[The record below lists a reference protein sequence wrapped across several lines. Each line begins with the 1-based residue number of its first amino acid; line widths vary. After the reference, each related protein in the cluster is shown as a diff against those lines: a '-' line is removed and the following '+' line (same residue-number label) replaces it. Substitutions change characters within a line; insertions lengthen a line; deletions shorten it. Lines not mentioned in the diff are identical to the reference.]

1 MRRRLWNII
10 VLILLLLISL
20 LSSLNFFELKTIQKT
35 GETKSVPVVPVVHS
49 PDYLDYITTIN
60 SKVTIED
67 SRLIIAAA
75 KTYSSVAGFTIEE
88 MLSVAAVESHFNRTA
103 RSEGGDVGLYQ
114 INRGTYYNFCRNL
127 KRFPCEEKR
136 LLEVEYNTFVA
147 SEVFKQYRME
157 VASRWPEVKDDKRVI
172 DILLI
177 ATYNSGRD
185 VVPST
190 REYINRVI
198 KQRKKIADETGVQ

>member
-1 MRRRLWNII
+1 MRQRLWNIV
-10 VLILLLLISL
+10 VLILLFLIAL
-20 LSSLNFFELKTIQKT
+20 LSSLNFFKLQNIKNSNEEK
-35 GETKSVPVVPVVHS
+35 PVAAPTVVHS

-67 SRLIIAAA
+67 SRLIISSA
-75 KTYSSVAGFTIEE
+75 KTYSEAAGFTTEE

-103 RSEGGDVGLYQ
+103 KSPDGDIGLYQ

-147 SEVFKQYRME
+147 SEVFKQYRTE
-157 VASRWPEVKDDKRVI
+157 VANRWPEVKDDKRVI

-190 REYINRVI
+190 RQYINKVL
-198 KQRKKIADETGVQ
+198 KQQKKLDAP

>member
-35 GETKSVPVVPVVHS
+35 GETKPVPVVPVVHS

-198 KQRKKIADETGVQ
+198 KQRKKIADETGIQ